1 MENGIRIQKVLSE
14 QGIASRRKVEEW
26 ITQGKIKVNGR
37 PAVLGQKINPNR
49 DVVAIDGER
58 VYFQKSNQK
67 YYIML
72 HKPRGYVTTMSDELG
87 RKCVAE
93 LVEDVPERVYPIG
106 RLDKDS
112 EGMLLFTNDGDFAN
126 LIMHPSH
133 HVSKTY
139 RVTVR
144 PDISDAQV
152 VQLSTGV
159 EIDGKKTS
167 PAHVTVLEKEPGRVV
182 LQMVIYEGRNRQVR
196 KMCEAVGLEVA
207 RLKRTAIGPL
217 KLGMLAPGKW
227 RELRPG
233 EIGMLRNAVKTSTGA
248 PETLGDLDEGILESA
263 SRKGRRRDGCSIS
276 PSSASADLRRG
287 KALSAGAGSAQAHRA
302 ASTASPIPGARATSR
317 ISRSPNG
324 GLVCRRRLKLFA
336 KIGIHF
342 RRTNRGRCP
351 RFTGRDR
358 Q

>member
-1 MENGIRIQKVLSE
+1 MEKGTRIQKVLSE
-14 QGIASRRKVEEW
+14 QGIVSRRKAEEW
-26 ITQGKIKVNGR
+26 IEQGKIKVNGR
-37 PAVLGQKINPNR
+37 PASLGQKINPNR
-49 DVVAIDGER
+49 DVVTIDGER
-58 VYFQKSNQK
+58 VCFQKSSQK

-152 VQLSTGV
+152 IQLSTGV
-159 EIDGKKTS
+159 VIDGKKTS
-167 PAHVTVLEKEPGRVV
+167 PAHVTVLEKAPGRVV
-182 LQMVIYEGRNRQVR
+182 LQVVIYEGRNRQVR

-233 EIGMLRNAVKTSTGA
+233 EIGMIRNAVKTSAGT
-248 PETLGDLDEGILESA
+248 PEVLGDLDEEL
-263 SRKGRRRDGCSIS
+263 
-276 PSSASADLRRG
+276 LG
-287 KALSAGAGSAQAHRA
+287 KAAKSRQPRVEQGAFKGKNTRRNDEMTREQSRERGGLRQNQSRSYQPRNNTRGGKPYSKGAGNK
-302 ASTASPIPGARATSR
+302 P
-317 ISRSPNG
+317 
-324 GLVCRRRLKLFA
+324 
-336 KIGIHF
+336 
-342 RRTNRGRCP
+342 
-351 RFTGRDR
+351 FTKKGSGM
-358 Q
+358 

>member
-58 VYFQKSNQK
+58 VYFQKSSQK

-167 PAHVTVLEKEPGRVV
+167 PAHVTVLEKKPGRVV

-263 SRKGRRRDGCSIS
+263 SRKGRPAGRVQYQSQQRQRGFEERE
-276 PSSASADLRRG
+276 SSQRRG
-287 KALSAGAGSAQAHRA
+287 RERAGAPRREYGKSYTRGSGNKPYKPF
-302 ASTASPIPGARATSR
+302 T
-317 ISRSPNG
+317 
-324 GLVCRRRLKLFA
+324 K
-336 KIGIHF
+336 
-342 RRTNRGRCP
+342 RGS
-351 RFTGRDR
+351 GM
-358 Q
+358 

>member
-1 MENGIRIQKVLSE
+1 MEKGTRIQKVLSE
-14 QGIASRRKVEEW
+14 QGIVSRRKAEEW
-26 ITQGKIKVNGR
+26 IEQGKIKVNGR
-37 PAVLGQKINPNR
+37 PASLGQKINPNR
-49 DVVAIDGER
+49 DVVTIDGER
-58 VYFQKSNQK
+58 VYFQKSSQK

-152 VQLSTGV
+152 IQLSTGV
-159 EIDGKKTS
+159 VIDGKKTS
-167 PAHVTVLEKEPGRVV
+167 PAHVTVLEKAPGRVV
-182 LQMVIYEGRNRQVR
+182 LQVVIYEGRNRQVR

-233 EIGMLRNAVKTSTGA
+233 EIGMIRNAVKTSAGT
-248 PETLGDLDEGILESA
+248 PEVLGDLDEEL
-263 SRKGRRRDGCSIS
+263 
-276 PSSASADLRRG
+276 PG
-287 KALSAGAGSAQAHRA
+287 KAAKSRQPRVEQGAFKGKNTRRNDEMTREQSRERGGLRQNQSRSYQPRNNTRGGKPYSKGAGNK
-302 ASTASPIPGARATSR
+302 P
-317 ISRSPNG
+317 
-324 GLVCRRRLKLFA
+324 
-336 KIGIHF
+336 
-342 RRTNRGRCP
+342 
-351 RFTGRDR
+351 FTKKGSGM
-358 Q
+358 